1 MKVIIVGAGNVGM
14 ASAEAASRNNDI
26 LMIDKDPVRAEA
38 AKNTLP
44 VSVLKE
50 DGSNPKILKEAIERT
65 NADVILSSVP
75 DDAINLFICVAAKNI
90 KPDIRTIAC
99 IRNPDYMTVE
109 MKSVDLLVSPES
121 ITAEKIIKMATL
133 ENATTFDRL
142 SIKGMCVVT
151 FRIEN
156 GQKVIGKTVIDMDIP
171 EGCTIVAI
179 YRGEETIRDV
189 AATELRNNDRLC
201 VMGTDEGIQKFNDAI
216 GVKKDIREI
225 VILGAGQSGIEIGK
239 TLCSSPEK
247 YFVKMIDDD
256 LARCRE
262 ASKALKEA
270 IVVNGPIVDPL
281 FLRSES
287 VDRADV
293 IISVSPMDERNLLAC
308 MTALRFGTR
317 KIVSRYSMEEYEEIF
332 KYAGIESV
340 VGYHRVIVNEISRAA
355 VIAID
360 DRSNGFIRM
369 ERPNDFLF
377 GIDVKP
383 GIPICG
389 MMLGDIKVPEGVRL
403 TAVIR
408 DGKVF
413 YPNLTTRFQEGD
425 QVMVYTHMADPIKL
439 SALLGNQIPEL

>member
-1 MKVIIVGAGNVGM
+1 MP
-14 ASAEAASRNNDI
+14 S
-26 LMIDKDPVRAEA
+26 
-38 AKNTLP
+38 
-44 VSVLKE
+44 VS
-50 DGSNPKILKEAIERT
+50 DS
-65 NADVILSSVP
+65 
-75 DDAINLFICVAAKNI
+75 
-90 KPDIRTIAC
+90 
-99 IRNPDYMTVE
+99 
-109 MKSVDLLVSPES
+109 
-121 ITAEKIIKMATL
+121 
-133 ENATTFDRL
+133 
-142 SIKGMCVVT
+142 
-151 FRIEN
+151 
-156 GQKVIGKTVIDMDIP
+156 
-171 EGCTIVAI
+171 
-179 YRGEETIRDV
+179 
-189 AATELRNNDRLC
+189 
-201 VMGTDEGIQKFNDAI
+201 
-216 GVKKDIREI
+216 
-225 VILGAGQSGIEIGK
+225 
-239 TLCSSPEK
+239 EK

-262 ASKALKEA
+262 ASKVLKEA

-413 YPNLTTRFQEGD
+413 YPNLTTKFQEGD